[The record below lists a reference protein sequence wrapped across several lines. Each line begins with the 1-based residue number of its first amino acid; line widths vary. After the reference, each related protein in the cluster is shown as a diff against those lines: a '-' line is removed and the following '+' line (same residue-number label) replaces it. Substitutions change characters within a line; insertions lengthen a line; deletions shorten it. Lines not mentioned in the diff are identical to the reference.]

1 MPKVCRGKLAR
12 RCRTNLMLTSG
23 VRERKHRNA
32 PPGGGVYRRP
42 TDYGVQLQ
50 MKQTIR
56 YYYALKEHQFRS
68 LYKQADRRKGASGT
82 NLLLLLETRLDNVV
96 YRMGF
101 ASTRR
106 DARQLI
112 LHGHIMV
119 NNRKIDRASSVV
131 KIGDTVAVIDKS
143 KKLDRVLFGI
153 QAFKLREEPLWLD
166 IEHTQLS
173 GVFKE
178 LPTMEQLPAEFKV
191 NLVVELYSK

>member
-1 MPKVCRGKLAR
+1 M
-12 RCRTNLMLTSG
+12 
-23 VRERKHRNA
+23 
-32 PPGGGVYRRP
+32 
-42 TDYGVQLQ
+42 
-50 MKQTIR
+50 
-56 YYYALKEHQFRS
+56 
-68 LYKQADRRKGASGT
+68 
-82 NLLLLLETRLDNVV
+82 LETRLDNVV